1 CTIGGRVWNEILP
14 PLSVY
19 QWLGRSC

>member
-1 CTIGGRVWNEILP
+1 TIGGRVWNEILP